1 MTGSNPEPP
10 QASPSPNNPCHQLR
24 KRSNDPLKRP
34 PHNVYIDSRPRRL
47 QLSAVSTPAACN
59 SEPVG
64 PPQHWKQKQKLP
76 SHSQSKEAWQR
87 VFLCSIRSQHAPFGA
102 FAPPPASFNPA
113 ACNFQR
119 FRPPPPATLSLWAP
133 HRTGSKSKS
142 SHLIPKAKRHGSK
155 CFCVPYGH
163 SMHHLA
169 LSPRRLHLLPP
180 PPATFSG
187 FGPRRLQLSTVSDPV
202 ACNFRSR
209 PPRTLALAIFEN
221 CQLTHE
227 LCLLVSCGE
236 LSHRSQANHRLLPP
250 FLPSPGCGCA
260 TAAAAIL
267 PRPRELV
274 LNSTCA
280 PVVVVHLPQ
289 RILGGLPTWR
299 QRRQRRQ
306 RLAVAAAAAAAAIA
320 ATAAA
325 RTPLHVRVLIYIH
338 FLKNARFTCKLQH
351 DRQYDHTRSD
361 ASPSLPKS

>member
-1 MTGSNPEPP
+1 
-10 QASPSPNNPCHQLR
+10 
-24 KRSNDPLKRP
+24 
-34 PHNVYIDSRPRRL
+34 
-47 QLSAVSTPAACN
+47 
-59 SEPVG
+59 
-64 PPQHWKQKQKLP
+64 
-76 SHSQSKEAWQR
+76 
-87 VFLCSIRSQHAPFGA
+87 
-102 FAPPPASFNPA
+102 
-113 ACNFQR
+113 
-119 FRPPPPATLSLWAP
+119 
-133 HRTGSKSKS
+133 
-142 SHLIPKAKRHGSK
+142 
-155 CFCVPYGH
+155 
-163 SMHHLA
+163 MHHLA

-187 FGPRRLQLSTVSDPV
+187 FGPRRLQLSTVSDPA

-260 TAAAAIL
+260 TAAAAAAVIL
-267 PRPRELV
+267 PRPLELV

-306 RLAVAAAAAAAAIA
+306 RWRSPRRRRRRRL
-320 ATAAA
+320 
-325 RTPLHVRVLIYIH
+325 RRQRLLERP
-338 FLKNARFTCKLQH
+338 FTCEF
-351 DRQYDHTRSD
+351 
-361 ASPSLPKS
+361 